1 MVQKNTDDCATANN
15 YYCEDDQKKVYN
27 EFMSSGTC
35 ALNTDTSDCEGLLE
49 GSNCV
54 VGECCCSKKAKVAMY
69 EGTSYEVKA
78 KAAWSK
84 SYKSDIEDATNENDY
99 GYYQGEESKYESC
112 DACDTNFPKDCLTS
126 YSCNG
131 KFIDSDWAEPPFV
144 EKGCG
149 YMKVQVCDDANQ
161 AEMQAVT
168 NEVWGAIQKW
178 ALYATLLIIVGA
190 LPAVVSAGGKL
201 KSQDG
206 VGSLEQGCGTLSIFS
221 TICCGVC
228 GAGALAAMLFLGA
241 ALLALSCQELKAQN
255 VEYEAELDQMCTND
269 CMALRN
275 MDIEIICAAGDTLG
289 MTSTLLMLCTF
300 FSVVTSILVCI
311 GFCNKKNKVQQQVV
325 VVQQVPMQQIMP
337 VQQAV
342 VVK

>member
-1 MVQKNTDDCATANN
+1 VKKKNPV
-15 YYCEDDQKKVYN
+15 YC
-27 EFMSSGTC
+27 
-35 ALNTDTSDCEGLLE
+35 
-49 GSNCV
+49 
-54 VGECCCSKKAKVAMY
+54 
-69 EGTSYEVKA
+69 
-78 KAAWSK
+78 K
-84 SYKSDIEDATNENDY
+84 SYPD
-99 GYYQGEESKYESC
+99 SC
-112 DACDTNFPKDCLTS
+112 D
-126 YSCNG
+126 G
-131 KFIDSDWAEPPFV
+131 KFIDSDWDEPPFV
-144 EKGCG
+144 EKNCG
-149 YMKVQVCDDANQ
+149 YQKQILCDDTIQ
-161 AEMQAVT
+161 AEMQVAS
-168 NEVWGAIQKW
+168 NEAWGAIQKW

-228 GAGALAAMLFLGA
+228 GAGALAALMFIGA
-241 ALLALSCQELKAQN
+241 ALLALSCQGLKDQN
-255 VEYEAELDQMCTND
+255 LEYEAELDQMCTTD
-269 CMALRN
+269 CMAVRN

-289 MTSTLLMLCTF
+289 LTSTLLMLCTF

>member
-1 MVQKNTDDCATANN
+1 MQV
-15 YYCEDDQKKVYN
+15 E
-27 EFMSSGTC
+27 
-35 ALNTDTSDCEGLLE
+35 SDKL
-49 GSNCV
+49 
-54 VGECCCSKKAKVAMY
+54 
-69 EGTSYEVKA
+69 
-78 KAAWSK
+78 
-84 SYKSDIEDATNENDY
+84 
-99 GYYQGEESKYESC
+99 
-112 DACDTNFPKDCLTS
+112 
-126 YSCNG
+126 
-131 KFIDSDWAEPPFV
+131 
-144 EKGCG
+144 
-149 YMKVQVCDDANQ
+149 
-161 AEMQAVT
+161 
-168 NEVWGAIQKW
+168 WGALQNW

-228 GAGALAAMLFLGA
+228 GAGALAALMFIGA
-241 ALLALSCQELKAQN
+241 ALLAMSCQGLKDQN
-255 VEYEAELDQMCTND
+255 LEYEAELDQMCTTD
-269 CMALRN
+269 CMAVRN

-289 MTSTLLMLCTF
+289 LTSTLLMLCTF

>member
-1 MVQKNTDDCATANN
+1 
-15 YYCEDDQKKVYN
+15 
-27 EFMSSGTC
+27 
-35 ALNTDTSDCEGLLE
+35 
-49 GSNCV
+49 
-54 VGECCCSKKAKVAMY
+54 
-69 EGTSYEVKA
+69 
-78 KAAWSK
+78 
-84 SYKSDIEDATNENDY
+84 
-99 GYYQGEESKYESC
+99 
-112 DACDTNFPKDCLTS
+112 
-126 YSCNG
+126 
-131 KFIDSDWAEPPFV
+131 
-144 EKGCG
+144 
-149 YMKVQVCDDANQ
+149 
-161 AEMQAVT
+161 MQAVT
-168 NEVWGAIQKW
+168 DEVWGALQNW
-178 ALYATLLIIVGA
+178 ALYATLLIVVGA

-228 GAGALAAMLFLGA
+228 GAGALAALMFIGA
-241 ALLALSCQELKAQN
+241 ALLAMSCEGLKDQN
-255 VEYEAELDQMCTND
+255 LQYEAELDQMCTTD
-269 CMALRN
+269 CMAVRN

-289 MTSTLLMLCTF
+289 LTSTLLMLCTF

>member
-1 MVQKNTDDCATANN
+1 
-15 YYCEDDQKKVYN
+15 
-27 EFMSSGTC
+27 
-35 ALNTDTSDCEGLLE
+35 
-49 GSNCV
+49 
-54 VGECCCSKKAKVAMY
+54 
-69 EGTSYEVKA
+69 
-78 KAAWSK
+78 
-84 SYKSDIEDATNENDY
+84 
-99 GYYQGEESKYESC
+99 
-112 DACDTNFPKDCLTS
+112 
-126 YSCNG
+126 
-131 KFIDSDWAEPPFV
+131 
-144 EKGCG
+144 
-149 YMKVQVCDDANQ
+149 
-161 AEMQAVT
+161 MQAVT
-168 NEVWGAIQKW
+168 NEVWGALQNW

-228 GAGALAAMLFLGA
+228 GAGALAAMMFLGA
-241 ALLALSCQELKAQN
+241 ALLALSCQGLKDQN
-255 VEYEAELDQMCTND
+255 LEYEAELDQMCTTE
-269 CMALRN
+269 CMAKRN

-300 FSVVTSILVCI
+300 LSVVTSILVCI

>member
-1 MVQKNTDDCATANN
+1 
-15 YYCEDDQKKVYN
+15 
-27 EFMSSGTC
+27 
-35 ALNTDTSDCEGLLE
+35 
-49 GSNCV
+49 
-54 VGECCCSKKAKVAMY
+54 
-69 EGTSYEVKA
+69 
-78 KAAWSK
+78 
-84 SYKSDIEDATNENDY
+84 
-99 GYYQGEESKYESC
+99 
-112 DACDTNFPKDCLTS
+112 
-126 YSCNG
+126 
-131 KFIDSDWAEPPFV
+131 
-144 EKGCG
+144 
-149 YMKVQVCDDANQ
+149 
-161 AEMQAVT
+161 MQAVT
-168 NEVWGAIQKW
+168 DEVWGALQNW

-228 GAGALAAMLFLGA
+228 GAGALAAMMFLGA

-289 MTSTLLMLCTF
+289 LTSTLLMLCTF